1 MGQFG
6 LLPRRSD
13 LLLGQRSTPPW
24 HCPWSITQKHTF
36 YQSWPKLMKGD
47 KVMKPGDNFRLL
59 SFPRNPRND
68 LACFDL
74 WTTLAL
80 SGNQFAEK
88 ISSDKIDFLH
98 PLCAAEK
105 CRKWKKC
112 CSKPNWL
119 SPIPLLRI
127 LCNIGSYQI
136 SASTLKMECTKGIEN
151 HFGNASYI
159 RETHTGGKS
168 KEPTPKRRNC

>member
-1 MGQFG
+1 M
-6 LLPRRSD
+6 
-13 LLLGQRSTPPW
+13 
-24 HCPWSITQKHTF
+24 
-36 YQSWPKLMKGD
+36 KL
-47 KVMKPGDNFRLL
+47 GDNFRLL

-119 SPIPLLRI
+119 SPIPLLQI

-136 SASTLKMECTKGIEN
+136 SASTLKMECTKEIEN

-159 RETHTGGKS
+159 KDCNHTLRATQKNQPQRGEIVKS
-168 KEPTPKRRNC
+168 IRPTFVWFEGFSSINLGSSVPTLWLLLPYQVSLKHISSA

>member
-1 MGQFG
+1 M
-6 LLPRRSD
+6 
-13 LLLGQRSTPPW
+13 
-24 HCPWSITQKHTF
+24 
-36 YQSWPKLMKGD
+36 KL
-47 KVMKPGDNFRLL
+47 GDNFRLL
-59 SFPRNPRND
+59 SFPRNARND
-68 LACFDL
+68 FACFDL

-119 SPIPLLRI
+119 SPIPLLQI

-136 SASTLKMECTKGIEN
+136 SASTLKMECTKEIEN
-151 HFGNASYI
+151 HFCNASYI
-159 RETHTGGKS
+159 RETHTGGNS
-168 KEPTPKRRNC
+168 KELRGDIVKTLKPTFVWSEGFSSIILGSSVLVRILLLKNKSNQPLG

>member
-1 MGQFG
+1 M
-6 LLPRRSD
+6 
-13 LLLGQRSTPPW
+13 
-24 HCPWSITQKHTF
+24 I
-36 YQSWPKLMKGD
+36 KGD
-47 KVMKPGDNFRLL
+47 KVMKLGDNFRLL

-68 LACFDL
+68 LACLDL

-80 SGNQFAEK
+80 SGNQFVEK

-119 SPIPLLRI
+119 SPIPLLLI

-136 SASTLKMECTKGIEN
+136 SASTLKMECTKEIEN

-159 RETHTGGKS
+159 RETHTGGNS
-168 KEPTPKRRNC
+168 KEPTQRGEIVKTIKPTFVWSEEFSSSSVPTLWLLLPYQVSFKHISSA